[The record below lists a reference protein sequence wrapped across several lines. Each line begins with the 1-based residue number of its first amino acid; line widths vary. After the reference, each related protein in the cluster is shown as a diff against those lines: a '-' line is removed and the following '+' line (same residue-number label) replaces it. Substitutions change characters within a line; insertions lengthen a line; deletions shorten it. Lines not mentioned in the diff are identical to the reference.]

1 MSNPYQILG
10 VPCSASADDI
20 KAAYRKKLK
29 AFHPDLAKD
38 KQAAHE
44 RTQQLIAAYE
54 ILSDTGKR
62 AAYDAQLRDMEIIV
76 KTETVPMSSPP
87 HYRST
92 APIGLDFSS
101 KGWLVRAIII
111 FLMLHLCA
119 AVLLAIGQSGL

>member
-1 MSNPYQILG
+1 MNNPYQILG
-10 VPCSASADDI
+10 VPRSASTDDI

-29 AFHPDLAKD
+29 AFHPDLAED

-54 ILSDTGKR
+54 ILADTGKR
-62 AAYDAQLRDMEIIV
+62 AAYDAQLRDMEIMV
-76 KTETVPMSSPP
+76 KTAAAPAPSPP
-87 HYRST
+87 RHRPT

-101 KGWLVRAIII
+101 KGWLVRAIVI
-111 FLMLHLCA
+111 FLMLYLCA